1 MGSTRKCVMARN
13 RDIRE
18 NTLFTMAK
26 HKIPKDFLLLS
37 I

>member
-1 MGSTRKCVMARN
+1 MGSTGEQVIIYN

-18 NTLFTMAK
+18 NTLFTIAK
-26 HKIPKDFLLLS
+26 KEIAMGFLLLS